1 MLVACAHELSRLD
14 VAEWVRKNA
23 QAAAPDGTPVDDGL
37 QIAGANG
44 TGKAQATRVSVIIE
58 DDKTDEALRR
68 EREKKA
74 DAKRY
79 DYLMCGMAL
88 I

>member
-1 MLVACAHELSRLD
+1 MSSPAVTVLPVVLTALLSSRLD

-44 TGKAQATRVSVIIE
+44 TGKAQLTRVSVIME

-74 DAKRY
+74 DAKR
-79 DYLMCGMAL
+79 
-88 I
+88 